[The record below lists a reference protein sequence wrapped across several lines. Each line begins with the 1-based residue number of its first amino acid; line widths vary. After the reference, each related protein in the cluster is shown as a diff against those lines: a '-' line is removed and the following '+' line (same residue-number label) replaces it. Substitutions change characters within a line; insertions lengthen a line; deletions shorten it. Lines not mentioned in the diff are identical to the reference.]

1 MVFLPKPSLKILIF
15 GAFGASQSVATQV
28 GKIFMVPSPS
38 NPGQLKSPSSETP
51 STQASDLSGFQTDQ
65 MFRLIDS
72 ILPFEACLYY
82 QFVPVALEGKYLRL
96 AMVAPQDSSALDYVR
111 RILAY
116 LNCSLKTEQ
125 ISPEAHQSLLSAYLN
140 HTHRTESLRQQ
151 VSENQE
157 QTTQPPILSE
167 SDSDSQDSESV
178 LGLHG
183 DNGLASTSSL
193 PSVFGN
199 THLCSNPTPSSELSS
214 DLRLETPPTTAVT
227 SVRKMSPS
235 DEAVLPLEV
244 KAIHLARSIE
254 YVATLPPPQL
264 LQELLG
270 RVLIGGIGR
279 LYFER
284 QSGQGRILWS
294 QDGVLQSVLEGLA
307 LTVFQ
312 GLIIE
317 LKRIFNLPLLPVV
330 QSKQVEIERR
340 YQQECL
346 LLRLRV
352 MPGTHGEE
360 ATLQVLRGVA
370 LKFYQ
375 RQQLEKLGEDA
386 LNLAQQ
392 LQRKLHEI
400 RDRSYRCP
408 LPLETLPALNQ
419 QLRGLDKQLE
429 ALAELQMNQNSDR

>member
-1 MVFLPKPSLKILIF
+1 
-15 GAFGASQSVATQV
+15 
-28 GKIFMVPSPS
+28 MVPSPS
-38 NPGQLKSPSSETP
+38 NPGQLDNHTQLTPSAQSSEV
-51 STQASDLSGFQTDQ
+51 SGFPTDQ

-82 QFVPVALEGKYLRL
+82 QFLPVALEGKYLRL
-96 AMVAPQDSSALDYVR
+96 AMVAPHDSSALDYVR

-125 ISPEAHQSLLSAYLN
+125 ITPEVHQSLLSAYLN
-140 HTHRTESLRQQ
+140 HTQHAE
-151 VSENQE
+151 VSHQPTAQTPKSGTHSE
-157 QTTQPPILSE
+157 QPTQTDEVERAPDNELNTCAQDEPTPHQSSQPQGDNNNLDVNSIQTSYLSQGLSMDAPPI
-167 SDSDSQDSESV
+167 
-178 LGLHG
+178 
-183 DNGLASTSSL
+183 
-193 PSVFGN
+193 
-199 THLCSNPTPSSELSS
+199 
-214 DLRLETPPTTAVT
+214 TAVT
-227 SVRKMSPS
+227 SVPKISLS
-235 DEAVLPLEV
+235 DETIPLLDV
-244 KAIHLARSIE
+244 KAVHLSRPIE
-254 YVATLPPPQL
+254 FIATLAAPQL

-284 QSGQGRILWS
+284 QPEQGRLLWS
-294 QDGVLQSVLEGLA
+294 QDGVLQSVMEGLS
-307 LTVFQ
+307 LLVFQ

-330 QSKQVEIERR
+330 QPKQIEIERR

-352 MPGTHGEE
+352 MPGTYGEE

-375 RQQLEKLGEDA
+375 RQQIEKLGQDA
-386 LNLAQQ
+386 LRLAQQ
-392 LQRKLHEI
+392 LQRKLNEI
-400 RDRSYRCP
+400 RDRSYRYP

-419 QLRGLDKQLE
+419 QLRGLDEQLE
-429 ALAELQMNQNSDR
+429 ALAELQIHQDSDPEVS

>member
-1 MVFLPKPSLKILIF
+1 
-15 GAFGASQSVATQV
+15 
-28 GKIFMVPSPS
+28 MVPSPS
-38 NPGQLKSPSSETP
+38 NPSQIQDSSQQTTP
-51 STQASDLSGFQTDQ
+51 DGASDTLDFPTDQ

-82 QFVPVALEGKYLRL
+82 QFLPVALEGKYLRL
-96 AMVAPQDSSALDYVR
+96 AMVVPQDSSALDYVR

-125 ISPEAHQSLLSAYLN
+125 ITHEVHQSLLSAYLS
-140 HTHRTESLRQQ
+140 HTHRNESQHQPASQENQQ
-151 VSENQE
+151 VTQSDQVIQSSNNSQLPERESQELIYEKPNPTQSSQPLLDNYNPSIDLTQPSENSFDVSGE
-157 QTTQPPILSE
+157 VAATT
-167 SDSDSQDSESV
+167 
-178 LGLHG
+178 
-183 DNGLASTSSL
+183 AM
-193 PSVFGN
+193 
-199 THLCSNPTPSSELSS
+199 
-214 DLRLETPPTTAVT
+214 AVT
-227 SVRKMSPS
+227 SIPKLSLS
-235 DEAVLPLEV
+235 DEAIPPLEV
-244 KAIHLARSIE
+244 TAMYLTRPMDYISTLAPSC
-254 YVATLPPPQL
+254 L

-284 QSGQGRILWS
+284 QSEQGRILWS
-294 QDGVLQSVLEGLA
+294 QDGVLQSVLDGLA
-307 LTVFQ
+307 LAVFQ

-330 QSKQVEIERR
+330 QPKQVEIERR

-352 MPGTHGEE
+352 MPGTYGEE

-375 RQQLEKLGEDA
+375 RQQLEKLGQDA
-386 LNLAQQ
+386 LRLAQQ

-419 QLRGLDKQLE
+419 QLRGLDQQLE
-429 ALAELQMNQNSDR
+429 AIAQMQINQHPDS

>member
-1 MVFLPKPSLKILIF
+1 VVFLPIPSLEILIF
-15 GAFGASQSVATQV
+15 GAPGASQSVATQV
-28 GKIFMVPSPS
+28 GKILMVPSPS

-51 STQASDLSGFQTDQ
+51 SIQVSDSFGFQTDQ

-82 QFVPVALEGKYLRL
+82 QFLPVGLEGKYLRL

-140 HTHRTESLRQQ
+140 HTHRSESLRQQ
-151 VSENQE
+151 VAEE
-157 QTTQPPILSE
+157 QKQATQSE
-167 SDSDSQDSESV
+167 STTEIGHEVQAPESKPDVHTEQQAILIQPSEPVFNNS
-178 LGLHG
+178 
-183 DNGLASTSSL
+183 NSSSNSTR
-193 PSVFGN
+193 
-199 THLCSNPTPSSELSS
+199 TS
-214 DLRLETPPTTAVT
+214 DLAIEVPLEASSATALT
-227 SVRKMSPS
+227 SVRKLSLS
-235 DEAVLPLEV
+235 DEAVPPLEV
-244 KAIHLARSIE
+244 RAIHLTRSME
-254 YVATLPPPQL
+254 YIATLAPPQL

-270 RVLIGGIGR
+270 RVLLGGIGR

-284 QSGQGRILWS
+284 QSEQGRILWS
-294 QDGVLQSVLEGLA
+294 QDGVLQSVLEGIA
-307 LTVFQ
+307 LSVFQ

-330 QSKQVEIERR
+330 QPKQVEIERR
-340 YQQECL
+340 HQQECL

-352 MPGTHGEE
+352 MPGTYGEE

-375 RQQLEKLGEDA
+375 RQQLEKLSQDA
-386 LNLAQQ
+386 LRLAQQ
-392 LQRKLHEI
+392 LQRKLYEI

-419 QLRGLDKQLE
+419 QLRGLDQQLE
-429 ALAELQMNQNSDR
+429 AIAQLQMYQDSDP